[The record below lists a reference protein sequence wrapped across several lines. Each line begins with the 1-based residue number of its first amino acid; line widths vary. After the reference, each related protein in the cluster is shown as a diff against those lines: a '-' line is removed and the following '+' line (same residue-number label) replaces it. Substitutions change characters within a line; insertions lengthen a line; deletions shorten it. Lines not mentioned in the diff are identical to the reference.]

1 MEDNRGVLRGLC
13 QNSTKCKCKGFQF
26 DSTQASVSKLCEC
39 GCPPGKH
46 ANLKQGTSTVDQMKD
61 SMANMSL
68 GENASALTTC
78 LLCRDEAY
86 FDINTGVEYKYC
98 EHHLNN
104 HLGSTT
110 NPTHPV
116 PSAADIQLAPNI
128 PLGGT
133 ASQATPCY
141 VAASASPSS
150 CAIQECN
157 RPRHVD
163 DDGTVHECCGYTHAM
178 EMIRRKNVKS
188 KL

>member
-1 MEDNRGVLRGLC
+1 MSIYKPAGISSSAIPISPSP
-13 QNSTKCKCKGFQF
+13 ST
-26 DSTQASVSKLCEC
+26 LN
-39 GCPPGKH
+39 PP
-46 ANLKQGTSTVDQMKD
+46 
-61 SMANMSL
+61 
-68 GENASALTTC
+68 
-78 LLCRDEAY
+78 
-86 FDINTGVEYKYC
+86 

-116 PSAADIQLAPNI
+116 PSAADIQLAPSI

-133 ASQATPCY
+133 ASQATPYY

-157 RPRHVD
+157 RQRHVD

-178 EMIRRKNVKS
+178 EMSRRKNVKS
-188 KL
+188 KLQKSITEGLA